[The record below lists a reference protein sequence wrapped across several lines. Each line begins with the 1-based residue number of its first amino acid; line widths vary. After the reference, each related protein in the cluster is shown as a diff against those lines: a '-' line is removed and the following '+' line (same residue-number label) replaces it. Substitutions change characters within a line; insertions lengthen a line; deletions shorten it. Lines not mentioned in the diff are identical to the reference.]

1 MRAAPELRVLSLGY
15 TRSLW
20 DARETNDNVRL
31 RAYAAAIGRYT
42 LVVNS
47 RRRHRLHPLQVAE
60 NCRAIATGGWTP
72 FDNFIRLLLIGHREL
87 RRQPYDVIQAQDPS
101 YMGMVAWLLGRW
113 HGVRVNVCVYGPNP
127 YDIQFLGTSWL
138 NRMLAP
144 VARFVLQR
152 CEGIQVDGR
161 LAAESLQ
168 QHGIPARKI
177 HRKPMI
183 PSDVEEFFRIERP
196 LRVGVEPVTLLF
208 AGRLVPQKNLGWLL
222 RVFAEVRRRAAR
234 PVCLRLVGAGP
245 QREVLVQQVREAQ
258 LEDAVVLPGSQDR
271 AGMVQEFRQA
281 DVFVLPS
288 TYEGYPRVLIE
299 AAAAGLAAVS
309 TRVGGA
315 DEMIRDGETGYI
327 IAHGDEPGFTAA
339 LVDLVDGV
347 APRERMGQ
355 AARAHAAACVAQ
367 AASPSEQ
374 IRIWEHLVSDAKR

>member
-1 MRAAPELRVLSLGY
+1 
-15 TRSLW
+15 
-20 DARETNDNVRL
+20 
-31 RAYAAAIGRYT
+31 
-42 LVVNS
+42 
-47 RRRHRLHPLQVAE
+47 
-60 NCRAIATGGWTP
+60 
-72 FDNFIRLLLIGHREL
+72 
-87 RRQPYDVIQAQDPS
+87 
-101 YMGMVAWLLGRW
+101 
-113 HGVRVNVCVYGPNP
+113 
-127 YDIQFLGTSWL
+127 
-138 NRMLAP
+138 
-144 VARFVLQR
+144 
-152 CEGIQVDGR
+152 